1 MFKYYVI
8 SSISITFSFLEM
20 KKTNAVTNNFLRI
33 VCINNKNK
41 SLFPGLYYYTMK
53 ERFNLFLIF
62 LTETISRTDEGQ
74 PRPKYIFNKC
84 GTNIYFFLLY
94 RGLVHHHHRIW
105 NSFFIFT
112 LEEVKRL
119 LKEFHVLPIYK
130 KGPAGSQ
137 GSM

>member
-1 MFKYYVI
+1 MNIKFMFKYYVI

-84 GTNIYFFLLY
+84 GTNIYFFTLQRFGPSPSPNLKQFFY
-94 RGLVHHHHRIW
+94 IYFRG
-105 NSFFIFT
+105 SK
-112 LEEVKRL
+112 EVI
-119 LKEFHVLPIYK
+119 EGISCAPHI
-130 KGPAGSQ
+130 
-137 GSM
+137 

>member
-1 MFKYYVI
+1 MNIKFMFKYYVI

-105 NSFFIFT
+105 NSFFYIYFRGSK
-112 LEEVKRL
+112 EVI
-119 LKEFHVLPIYK
+119 EGISCAPHI
-130 KGPAGSQ
+130 
-137 GSM
+137 